1 LSLEILELDGTKRR
15 RRMMPKQKQKTK
27 VREFDFLLEKAK
39 QLGAL
44 DAKIIRSDEV
54 VVEDRVLLK
63 CRTGCDS
70 YGKKFVCPPFTP
82 TLDEFRKMLKEYKK
96 ALIVKFPVEAEAEE
110 DVGRSLQKNQYSPEI
125 PSDLRDRTNKFWEM
139 WSGDKR
145 RILLSMLELE
155 KAAFNRGYTLALSLT
170 AGSCALCTKCNMEAK
185 CSHPTMARYPEH
197 ALGVNVKKT
206 LKKAGMSIKFPFER
220 HPEGIGMLL
229 ID

>member
-1 LSLEILELDGTKRR
+1 
-15 RRMMPKQKQKTK
+15 MPNKQKQERKAK
-27 VREFDFLLEKAK
+27 EFDFLLEEA
-39 QLGAL
+39 QRLGAL
-44 DAKIIRSDEV
+44 EAKIISPDKV
-54 VVEDRVLLK
+54 VIEDRVLLK

-82 TLDEFRKMLKEYKK
+82 TPHEFRKILKEYRKV
-96 ALIVKFPVEAEAEE
+96 LIVKFPAEAEAEE

-125 PSDLRDRTNKFWEM
+125 PAHLREGTNKFWEE
-139 WSGDKR
+139 WGGDKR

-155 KAAFNRGYTLALSLT
+155 KTAFNRGYTLALSLT
-170 AGSCALCTKCNMEAK
+170 AGSCVLCAKCNMEGS
-185 CSHPTMARYPEH
+185 CTHPTMARYPEH

-206 LKKAGMSIKFPFER
+206 LKNAGISIQFPFAK